1 MDLVLADDFK
11 EFLRLL
17 TVHQVEYLTIGGYAV
32 SFHGYP
38 RATMDLDIWV
48 KMTPGNA
55 DRLQQVLGDFGF
67 SVPALD
73 RNLFLVEDKII
84 RMGTP
89 PLRIEILTTI
99 AGVSFEDCFT
109 NRITA
114 MVDGVSVNMI
124 SLADLKTNKKASGR
138 HKDLSDLEYLP

>member
-1 MDLVLADDFK
+1 
-11 EFLRLL
+11 
-17 TVHQVEYLTIGGYAV
+17 
-32 SFHGYP
+32 
-38 RATMDLDIWV
+38 MDLDIWV

-55 DRLQQVLGDFGF
+55 DRLQQVLVDFGF
-67 SVPALD
+67 SVPALN

-89 PLRIEILTTI
+89 PLRIKILATI
-99 AGVSFEDCFT
+99 AGVAFEGCFT

-138 HKDLSDLEYLP
+138 HKDLSDLEYLT